1 MKQKQQVFLRVGHPK
16 HRGAL
21 FTVFSLNGFTYSS
34 DSPYFNYVWV
44 DLDSKH
50 LSGRPASDKI
60 DYDFTADDYDAL
72 LFLTDPEAKFHFL
85 KGLCNEILSNSRS

>member
-21 FTVFSLNGFTYSS
+21 FTILALNGFTYSN
-34 DSPYFNYVWV
+34 DSPYFNYVWI
-44 DLDSKH
+44 DFDSRH
-50 LSGRPASDKI
+50 LSGRPASDII
-60 DYDFTADDYDAL
+60 DYDFTKDDYEAL